1 MAVDFI
7 NWVKLDLLSQIDS
20 DISLDDKA
28 HKLGEEYGEFLQSL
42 LKYKGSKNVSA
53 SVDED
58 TKEHLLEE
66 LCDVINVSID
76 IINSLGFSNEE
87 SMNMFDKKLN
97 KWKMKAIKYSDK
109 KDLID
114 RLQEIDED

>member
-7 NWVKLDLLSQIDS
+7 NWVKIDLLSKIDC

-28 HKLGEEYGEFLQSL
+28 HKLGEEYGEFLQAL
-42 LKYKGSKNVSA
+42 LKYKGSQNVSESA
-53 SVDED
+53 GD

-76 IINSLGFSNEE
+76 LINALEFSNEE
-87 SMNMFDKKLN
+87 AMEMFDRKLN
-97 KWKMKAIKYSDK
+97 KWKMKTIKYSDK
-109 KDLID
+109 KELIQQ
-114 RLQEIDED
+114 LEEIE

>member
-7 NWVKLDLLSQIDS
+7 NWVKIDLLSQIDS

-28 HKLGEEYGEFLQSL
+28 HKLGEEYGEFLQAL
-42 LKYKGSKNVSA
+42 LKYKGSNNVSA
-53 SVDED
+53 SAGG

-76 IINSLGFSNEE
+76 LINALGFTNEE
-87 SMNMFDKKLN
+87 SMEMFDRKLN
-97 KWKMKAIKYSDK
+97 KWKTKAISYSDK
-109 KDLID
+109 QDLINK
-114 RLQEIDED
+114 LNEIE